1 MAFKRD
7 LLEKLVLWKKSTN
20 RKPSPPSSPSPV
32 LLFFH
37 LLKTPSSFSLL
48 TSSIAEGVDS
58 IGDYACNGD
67 KLCLH
72 QKYYDEEEYY

>member
-20 RKPSPPSSPSPV
+20 RKPSPPSST
-32 LLFFH
+32 LTGAAFFH

-58 IGDYACNGD
+58 IGEYAFKGD
-67 KLCLH
+67 KLCLPK
-72 QKYYDEEEYY
+72 KYYDEEEYY